1 MLFPPNSVDR
11 EIHDL
16 IESGMEY
23 MYSIKK
29 DYVKARKN
37 FKEAHEMWKRE
48 TSAPL
53 KPEIKLFF
61 YLSIAS
67 SYDQEGLK

>member
-1 MLFPPNSVDR
+1 
-11 EIHDL
+11 
-16 IESGMEY
+16 